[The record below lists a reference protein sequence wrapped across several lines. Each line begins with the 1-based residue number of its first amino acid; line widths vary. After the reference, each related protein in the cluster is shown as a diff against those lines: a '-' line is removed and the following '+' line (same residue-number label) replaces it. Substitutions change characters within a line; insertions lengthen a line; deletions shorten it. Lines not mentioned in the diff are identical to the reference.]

1 MKSLIGSTSQG
12 QSMVLP
18 PLNYSRQNPLGGTYV
33 HDLSKT
39 NNPLT
44 RTKHLSSSLEYTET
58 TPGRKKRKTDLQM
71 RGTVIQK
78 FPRDIKP
85 N

>member
-1 MKSLIGSTSQG
+1 MT
-12 QSMVLP
+12 LP
-18 PLNYSRQNPLGGTYV
+18 PLNYSRQNPLGTTYI

-39 NNPLT
+39 NNPSVKS
-44 RTKHLSSSLEYTET
+44 RHLSSSLECTET
-58 TPGRKKRKTDLQM
+58 TPGRKKRQTDLQM